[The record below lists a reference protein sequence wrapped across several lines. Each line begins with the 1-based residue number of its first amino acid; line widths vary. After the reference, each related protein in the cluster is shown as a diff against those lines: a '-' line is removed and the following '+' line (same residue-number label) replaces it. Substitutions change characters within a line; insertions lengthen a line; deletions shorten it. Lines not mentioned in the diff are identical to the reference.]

1 MNKWCF
7 IVFYFPIFLFA
18 QQSVIKEIEI
28 MPFMHTQNYEHFKRL
43 ALTSSNSEVEYIEG
57 FDFEWG
63 YYYTLKVEETYIGE
77 LSEGSRYDYSL
88 LKEISKKKAADTVTF
103 VMYIDPLRYYYESED
118 EGISNST
125 LNKLND
131 STYLYMDNVE
141 IEIPKK
147 ALQFIR
153 KRIDNKSAFVGYFKY
168 VNSHRIRLT
177 GLRPPTRKE

>member
-77 LSEGSRYDYSL
+77 LSDGSRYDYSL

-103 VMYIDPLRYYYESED
+103 VM
-118 EGISNST
+118 
-125 LNKLND
+125 
-131 STYLYMDNVE
+131 YMDNVE